1 MHQSLSH
8 HATHDELLLARL
20 YGDDVDQTERAAA
33 LDQMASCAECADFFA
48 DLSSISTALVALP
61 VPPRRRDFSLTEAD
75 AARLRRRGTGWSV
88 PGLIARTRL
97 LGRAM
102 VAVGVAGVLVIGTAT
117 AFLPAGAGGG
127 ADHYNGRSG
136 ELNAAAAP
144 VAGSPAYAAG
154 SAAQGSGKSA
164 SQGALDAATSVAAA
178 SMAPTVAALQS
189 QAVAAASPAATAGAT
204 AAPPAPTGGTTT
216 AVGSAPMSAP
226 QPVASGGTAGLA
238 ALPGA
243 TPRPADSGAGSTAT
257 TLVAAPTDL
266 RALALAG
273 FAGLLLLGV
282 LLLGSNRIASRRA
295 TR

>member
-75 AARLRRRGTGWSV
+75 AARLRRRGTGWSM

-127 ADHYNGRSG
+127 TDHYDGRSG

-189 QAVAAASPAATAGAT
+189 QVAAASPAATAGAT
-204 AAPPAPTGGTTT
+204 AAPPGATGGTTT
-216 AVGSAPMSAP
+216 ALGSGPMSA
-226 QPVASGGTAGLA
+226 QQSAASGNAGLA